1 MMNSKQFELSNG
13 IRVVYTYVP
22 YTRAV
27 HCGYVIDSGSRDD
40 KVGEMGMAHFI
51 EHMIFK
57 GTTRR
62 KTFHILNYLESV
74 GGDINAYTT
83 KEKTCLYA
91 SLVADYFERAT
102 ELLTDITF
110 HSIFPEKEIVKE
122 KQVISEEIDLY
133 RNAPDEAIFEDF
145 DSMIFPGH
153 SLGDPILGTKESI
166 RTFTQ
171 AGVREHLG
179 RSFVKDRVVFS
190 IVGNVKEA
198 EVHRVLNK
206 HVATQAIPSASHLR
220 TQPTSPQIQD
230 HQVVEIPTD
239 QVHEI
244 IGGRAYPLRKDK
256 YIPFLVLNNLLG
268 GPSMNSR
275 LNLNIREKHGLT
287 YNIYSF
293 YSPYLD
299 TGIWGIYYACEQNN
313 LERIRRMVFKEL
325 KLLRDKPLG
334 VLNLS
339 RTKKQLIG
347 QLILSAESLLGH
359 MLGTAKE
366 LLDFGKVSR
375 LEEYVQAIEAIEAKD
390 LQEAA
395 DEIFHAT
402 APSLITYRAG

>member
-1 MMNSKQFELSNG
+1 MKSKQFELSNG

-27 HCGYVIDSGSRDD
+27 HCGYVIDVGSRDD
-40 KVGEMGMAHFI
+40 WEGEMGMAHFI

-57 GTTRR
+57 GTVRR

-74 GGDINAYTT
+74 GGDLNAYTT

-102 ELLTDITF
+102 ELLTDIAF
-110 HSIFPEKEIVKE
+110 HSIFPKREIVKE

-145 DSMIFPGH
+145 DQMIFPGH
-153 SLGDPILGTKESI
+153 SLGHPILGTKESI

-171 AGVREHLG
+171 DRVVAHLG
-179 RSFVKDRVVFS
+179 RSFVQDRMVFS
-190 IVGNVKEA
+190 IVGNVKEK
-198 EVHRVLNK
+198 EVLRVLDK
-206 HVATQAIPSASHLR
+206 YVASQSI
-220 TQPTSPQIQD
+220 PTSSRQRIRPQSPQLLD

-244 IGGRAYPLRKDK
+244 IGGRAYALRKDH
-256 YIPFLVLNNLLG
+256 YIPFLVMNNLLG

-299 TGIWGIYYACEQNN
+299 SGIWGIYYACEQRN
-313 LERIRRMVFKEL
+313 LERIRRLVYREL
-325 KLLRDKPLG
+325 KLLREKPLG

-339 RTKKQLIG
+339 RAKKQLIG
-347 QLILSAESLLGH
+347 QLTLGAESLLGQ

-366 LLDFGKVSR
+366 LLDFDQVTSFV
-375 LEEYVQAIEAIEAKD
+375 EYIDAIEAVTA
-390 LQEAA
+390 QEIQDTA
-395 DEIFHAT
+395 DEIFHQS
-402 APSLITYRAG
+402 PFSHITYRAS

>member
-1 MMNSKQFELSNG
+1 MKSKQFELANG

-27 HCGYVIDSGSRDD
+27 HCGYVIDAGSRDD
-40 KVGEMGMAHFI
+40 REGEMGMAHFI

-57 GTTRR
+57 GTVRR

-74 GGDINAYTT
+74 GGDLNAYTT

-102 ELLTDITF
+102 ELLTDIAF
-110 HSIFPEKEIVKE
+110 HSIFPKREIVKE

-145 DSMIFPGH
+145 DQMVFPEH
-153 SLGDPILGTKESI
+153 SLGHPILGTKESI
-166 RTFTQ
+166 RGFTQ
-171 AGVREHLG
+171 ERVMAHLD
-179 RSFVKDRVVFS
+179 RSFVQNRMVFS
-190 IVGNVKEA
+190 IVGNVKEQ
-198 EVHRVLNK
+198 EVLRVLDK
-206 HVATQAIPSASHLR
+206 YIASQSIPSSSRVRISPKA
-220 TQPTSPQIQD
+220 PQILD

-244 IGGRAYPLRKDK
+244 IGGRAYALRKDH
-256 YIPFLVLNNLLG
+256 YVPFLVMNNLLG

-275 LNLNIREKHGLT
+275 LNLNIREKYGLT

-293 YSPYLD
+293 YSPYVD
-299 TGIWGIYYACEQNN
+299 SGIWGIYYACEQRN
-313 LERIRRMVFKEL
+313 LERIRRMVFREL

-334 VLNLS
+334 VMNLS
-339 RTKKQLIG
+339 RAKKQLIG
-347 QLILSAESLLGH
+347 QLTLGAESLLGQ

-366 LLDFGKVSR
+366 LLDFGYVTSFG
-375 LEEYVQAIEAIEAKD
+375 EYIEAIEAVTAQQI
-390 LQEAA
+390 QETA
-395 DEIFHAT
+395 DEIFGQRSFSH
-402 APSLITYRAG
+402 ITYRAG